1 MHCTVQFVYA
11 FIKVSQKLNYYVFVL
26 FGMVLASFMFFFAAK
41 SYSRSQSI
49 NTQSG
54 TNLNTHSGTNPEARV
69 NQTEL

>member
-1 MHCTVQFVYA
+1 MQCSVQFVHA
-11 FIKVSQKLNYYVFVL
+11 FIKVSQKLNYYVFML
-26 FGMVLASFMFFFAAK
+26 FGLVLASFMFFFAAK

-54 TNLNTHSGTNPEARV
+54 TNLNRHSGTNPEARV